1 MKTTMKTRKT
11 RREKKYPYEQQQPS
25 SISRMKH
32 NDITKTTECQQK
44 MMRPPENATPYEQL
58 QPLSTARMKEQ

>member
-1 MKTTMKTRKT
+1 
-11 RREKKYPYEQQQPS
+11 
-25 SISRMKH
+25 MKH